1 MQAEIL
7 LETNFQVSLDN
18 NYWISFEEIQ
28 TVII

>member
-28 TVII
+28 SVII